1 MEAVLSLAK
10 TQLKSTVPLHMCAD
24 RWQNRLWRVAFASER
39 WYSCPMQ
46 LVLPNLCHCSSRRM
60 ALNRARS
67 QQTTSLTLSRWNL
80 TVVQERLPC
89 LWRFVSR
96 SIRRQRRTAILVGKR
111 TRRMA

>member
-46 LVLPNLCHCSSRRM
+46 LVLPNLCLCSSRHM
-60 ALNRARS
+60 VLNRAHS
-67 QQTTSLTLSRWNL
+67 QQTTSLTSSRWNS
-80 TVVQERLPC
+80 TAGQEQLPY
-89 LWRFVSR
+89 LWRFVNR
-96 SIRRQRRTAILVGKR
+96 S
-111 TRRMA
+111 